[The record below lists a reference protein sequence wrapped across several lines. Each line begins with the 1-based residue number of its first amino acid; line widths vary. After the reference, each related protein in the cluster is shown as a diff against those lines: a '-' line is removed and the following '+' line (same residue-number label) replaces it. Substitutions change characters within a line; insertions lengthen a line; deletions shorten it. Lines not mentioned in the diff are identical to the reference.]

1 MEVKGKIIQ
10 QLMGQSGMGKK
21 GQWRKQEYIVET
33 FSQYPKKICIG
44 VWGDKI
50 DQFNLH
56 VGDSINAAVEIESR
70 EYNGKWYTEVR
81 AWKCDKTASVNVGG
95 QQPQQQSKPTTADE
109 PFYSKETGGSDD
121 LPF

>member
-1 MEVKGKIIQ
+1 MEIKGKIIQ
-10 QLMGQSGMGKK
+10 QLVGQSGIGKK

-33 FSQYPKKICIG
+33 VSQYPKKICIG

-50 DQFNLH
+50 DQFALR
-56 VGDSINAAVEIESR
+56 VGDSISAAVELESR

-81 AWKCDKTASVNVGG
+81 AWKCEKTAAVQMGG
-95 QQPQQQSKPTTADE
+95 QQQSQPISKDE
-109 PFYSKETGGSDD
+109 PFYSTEMGGSDD